1 MIATCQQGL
10 VVSTSEIEY
19 CQVFLSFA
27 LHVWDLSYQ
36 IEPEADIYVLYLD
49 QVYIHGLTI
58 ISFLSSLLYL
68 NFVYDFILGSFYFE

>member
-1 MIATCQQGL
+1 VIATCHQGL

-36 IEPEADIYVLYLD
+36 IEPEAIYVLYLD

-58 ISFLSSLLYL
+58 IPSCHHYS
-68 NFVYDFILGSFYFE
+68 I